1 MKSRVQTFDEDTLAK
16 LPENS
21 SQLFLFLDSDY
32 FENSVDEVK
41 AIESQVTIALL
52 WEDSPLW
59 DEYKYDGP
67 IIVQLNEDSQ
77 LITYFIENWAEENA
91 GIILQS
97 SEKLED
103 VFKHLQSLI
112 FTAEPDDTLT
122 RLRLYE
128 PRKLRGLVDAMQ
140 EDEQLESFMGSIE
153 KFIWQEN
160 CGEESTWL
168 TTENP
173 KPHPAKHD
181 ISDEHWFAFSK
192 QQNDIIAQNEVRY
205 FFRSLAWQLSDDF
218 ELEIEDAQKQSE
230 KLTREA
236 RTMGF
241 MENDD
246 MEGYVR
252 LRMQYGDF
260 RSNQTVKE
268 HLNNTEYKP
277 GGRLTKIKVFLE
289 QTLGEK

>member
-1 MKSRVQTFDEDTLAK
+1 MEDRAQAYSEDELVK
-16 LPENS
+16 LPEKSN
-21 SQLFLFLDSDY
+21 QLFLFLDSDY

-41 AIESQVTIALL
+41 AIEFQVTIALL
-52 WEDSPLW
+52 WENSPLW

-67 IIVQLNEDSQ
+67 IIVQLNENSQ
-77 LITYFIENWAEENA
+77 LIAYFIENWAEENT

-97 SEKLED
+97 SEKLEG
-103 VFKHLQSLI
+103 VFEHLQSLI

-128 PRKLRGLVDAMQ
+128 PRKLRGIVEAMQ
-140 EDEQLESFMGSIE
+140 EDKDLENLMGPIE
-153 KFIWQEN
+153 TFIWQEN
-160 CGEESTWL
+160 CGQEITWL
-168 TTENP
+168 STKNP

-192 QQNDIIAQNEVRY
+192 KQNDIIAQNEVRY
-205 FFRSLAWQLSDDF
+205 FFRNLAWQLSEDF
-218 ELEIEDAQKQSE
+218 ELEIDDAQKQSE
-230 KLTREA
+230 TLTREA

-246 MEGYVR
+246 METYVR

-260 RSNQTVKE
+260 RNNLTVQ
-268 HLNNTEYKP
+268 EYMKDTDYRP
-277 GGRLTKIKVFLE
+277 GGRLTKIKVFLDK
-289 QTLGEK
+289 TLGAN

>member
-1 MKSRVQTFDEDTLAK
+1 MESRVQTFSEDALNK
-16 LPENS
+16 LSENS
-21 SQLFLFLDSDY
+21 DQLFLFLDSDY

-41 AIESQVTIALL
+41 AIEISVTIALL
-52 WEDSPLW
+52 WENSPLW

-67 IIVQLNEDSQ
+67 IIVQLNEGSQ
-77 LITYFIENWAEENA
+77 LITHFIENWAEENT

-97 SEKLED
+97 SEKLEE
-103 VFKHLQSLI
+103 VFEHLQSLI

-128 PRKLRGLVDAMQ
+128 PRKLRGIVEAMQ
-140 EDEQLESFMGSIE
+140 EDNDLENLMGPIE

-160 CGEESTWL
+160 CGQESTWL
-168 TTENP
+168 TTKNP
-173 KPHPAKHD
+173 KPQSAQHD

-192 QQNDIIAQNEVRY
+192 KQNDIIAQNEVRY
-205 FFRSLAWQLSDDF
+205 FFRNLAWQLSEDF
-218 ELEIEDAQKQSE
+218 DLKIDEAQKQSE
-230 KLTREA
+230 TLTREA

-246 MEGYVR
+246 METYVR

-260 RSNQTVKE
+260 RSNKSVQE
-268 HLNNTEYKP
+268 QLNNTNHRP

-289 QTLGEK
+289 KTLGEN